1 MRIVIAFVLMSV
13 LLASFAN
20 AQERVSEKQ
29 LIQAFLDCPEIIKAQ
44 KEFGDKGELGKPS
57 IVLHNSL
64 CGAAGCQYSA
74 LVAQKHESERRKANP
89 MTTHILGLVHVGPK
103 GDIVLVERVELI
115 PFSKLKETL
124 GNK

>member
-1 MRIVIAFVLMSV
+1 MFIV
-13 LLASFAN
+13 SFAN

-44 KEFGDKGELGKPS
+44 REFGERGEFAKPTV
-57 IVLHNSL
+57 VLYNSL

-74 LVAQKHESERRKANP
+74 LIAQKHESERRKANP
-89 MTTHILGLVHVGPK
+89 MTMHILGLVNVGPK
-103 GDIVLVERVELI
+103 GDIVSVERVELI

-124 GNK
+124 GEK